1 MVRLPLTDAPPPS
14 PPDAKYTKKSHHAYK
29 TFSQQLAVLILLP
42 ATATVTTDVW
52 FQTLIVDE
60 TRFGYDFALA
70 LTNISGAFLD
80 GFFSPWEDGT
90 AVPHGPGTEALHLI
104 SHDMRAHCLSTY
116 TSWAGMVGVSATL
129 AYARDSVLVGIVYIL
144 LSVLFAFVA
153 HGMGGDL
160 AQIMSSSGD
169 DPLTNN
175 KPYSSRARRLLRQL
189 NLVLVGYVVLTY
201 VYIGGELIE
210 DGEEGED
217 GSSAG
222 TLYVITP
229 TPRNQLVVGI
239 FFSVIGAFVGN
250 FLALAISK
258 SMAYRHTIVPA
269 ETLCNNALFGLLA
282 LSLNLLTLWEKTWAE
297 SLVLRGFAINLCG
310 AASLFTR
317 HVSDNRRLYY
327 SRKKTGLQLNALANM
342 VLASM
347 VFWLA
352 FEMEELLHPSED
364 SGVKRRGRVVFKLM
378 KILENR
384 RRRMSNEILDNS

>member
-1 MVRLPLTDAPPPS
+1 MARLPLTDAPRS
-14 PPDAKYTKKSHHAYK
+14 SEAKYTKKSHQYR
-29 TFSQQLAVLILLP
+29 TFSQQLGVLVLLP

-80 GFFSPWEDGT
+80 GFFSSWEDGT
-90 AVPHGPGTEALHLI
+90 AVPHGPGTEALNLI
-104 SHDMRAHCLSTY
+104 AHDMRALCLSTY

-160 AQIMSSSGD
+160 AQILSSSGD
-169 DPLTNN
+169 DPLIN
-175 KPYSSRARRLLRQL
+175 KPYSGRARQLLRQL
-189 NLVLVGYVVLTY
+189 NLVLIGYVVLTY
-201 VYIGGELIE
+201 VYIGGDQLL
-210 DGEEGED
+210 GED
-217 GSSAG
+217 VAG
-222 TLYVITP
+222 TLYIITP
-229 TPRNQLVVGI
+229 TPRNQLLVGI

-250 FLALAISK
+250 FLALAISN
-258 SMAYRHTIVPA
+258 SMAYRHTIVPV

-282 LSLNLLTLWEKTWAE
+282 LSLNLLTLYERTWAE
-297 SLVLRGFAINLCG
+297 SLMLRGFAINLCG

-327 SRKKTGLQLNALANM
+327 SRKKAGLRLNVLANM
-342 VLASM
+342 ILASI

-352 FEMEELLHPSED
+352 FEVEELLQFSED
-364 SGVKRRGRVVFKLM
+364 SGVRRRGRVVFKLM

-384 RRRMSNEILDNS
+384 RLKVELSNEILDNA